1 MSLQISTTPVTPDTA
16 VVVFTG
22 NLTLG
27 MTLSSIDSQIQTM
40 IGKGLCRL
48 VFDLTAVSYV
58 DSAALG
64 VFIHAAGLAREKK
77 GMVRLCGVAERVST
91 LLKLTGMDAVLPI
104 DADADT
110 RLASFTLTQLFGLHL
125 HRLLEFFSR
134 MHLDR
139 NTLFC
144 EGAQHF
150 RICPI

>member
-1 MSLQISTTPVTPDTA
+1 MVAAPAALAALLHRSSSACRLVHVVDCLRMSLQISTTPVTPDTA

-58 DSAALG
+58 DSAGLG

-110 RLASFTLTQLFGLHL
+110 SLASL
-125 HRLLEFFSR
+125 R
-134 MHLDR
+134 
-139 NTLFC
+139 
-144 EGAQHF
+144 
-150 RICPI
+150 